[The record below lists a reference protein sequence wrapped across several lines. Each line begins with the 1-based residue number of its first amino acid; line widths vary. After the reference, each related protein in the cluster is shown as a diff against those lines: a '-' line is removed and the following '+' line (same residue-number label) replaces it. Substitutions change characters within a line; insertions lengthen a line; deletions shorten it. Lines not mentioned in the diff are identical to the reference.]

1 MATVMTNDYGS
12 KGVDMIDDSFVVKT
26 QAEVDEILRICQEVY
41 AASIFRQIN
50 EQQRNAKKN
59 DVI

>member
-1 MATVMTNDYGS
+1 MAIVMKEDYGP
-12 KGVDMIDDSFVVKT
+12 KGVDIIDDSFVVKT

-41 AASIFRQIN
+41 AASVFRQIN
-50 EQQRNAKKN
+50 EQQRNAQKN

>member
-1 MATVMTNDYGS
+1 MAIVIKEDYGS
-12 KGVDMIDDSFVVKT
+12 KGVDIIDDSFVVKT

-41 AASIFRQIN
+41 AASVFRRIN
-50 EQQRNAKKN
+50 EQQKN